1 MTETLKFEEFE
12 RDYTLIENPLTK
24 DYLFDINDE
33 YLNKF
38 AESQIW
44 TLIEEEDEY
53 FIVAGKQLTNRLA
66 YFITNIPRIKPKEED
81 IVISY

>member
-1 MTETLKFEEFE
+1 MTETLKFEKFE
-12 RDYTLIENPLTK
+12 KDYMLIENPLTEG
-24 DYLFDINDE
+24 YLFYVGDE
-33 YLNKF
+33 YINEF

-44 TLIEEEDEY
+44 TVIEEEGEY

-66 YFITNIPRIKPKEED
+66 YFITSIPRIKPEEED

>member
-1 MTETLKFEEFE
+1 MTETLEFGEFE
-12 RDYTLIENPLTK
+12 RDYMLIENPLTE
-24 DYLFDINDE
+24 DYLFDLDDE
-33 YLNKF
+33 YINKF
-38 AESQIW
+38 AEFQIW

-66 YFITNIPRIKPKEED
+66 YFITNIPRIKPEEED

>member
-1 MTETLKFEEFE
+1 MTETLEFEKFE
-12 RDYTLIENPLTK
+12 RDYMLIENPLTS
-24 DYLFDINDE
+24 DYLFDVNDN
-33 YLNKF
+33 YINKF
-38 AESQIW
+38 AEFQIW

-66 YFITNIPRIKPKEED
+66 YFITSVPRIMSEEEN

>member
-1 MTETLKFEEFE
+1 MTETLEFEKFE
-12 RDYTLIENPLTK
+12 RDYMLIENPLTE
-24 DYLFDINDE
+24 DYLFNLDDDYI
-33 YLNKF
+33 NKF

-66 YFITNIPRIKPKEED
+66 YFITSIPRIMPEEEN